1 MPTIIEGKEYWQE
14 QLHRLK
20 ASGLSRSRY
29 CREHDINY
37 DRFGYWL
44 KRLSPVPSTFVP
56 VKIQASEIPITHP
69 LLCTIELRGHVLNI
83 HDASVLSILLDR
95 LA

>member
-1 MPTIIEGKEYWQE
+1 MIERNEYWQE
-14 QLHRLK
+14 QLDRLK
-20 ASGLSRSRY
+20 ASGLSRSQY
-29 CREHDINY
+29 CRDNSINY

-44 KRLSPVPSTFVP
+44 KKLSPASPTFVP
-56 VKIQASEIPITHP
+56 VKMQMSEISITQS
-69 LLCTIELRGHVLNI
+69 LLCTIELRGHVLKI